1 MQCTSNGNN
10 VTMMAMHS
18 KQFIAGEWRTGSMDK
33 VLVDRNPYDGSTV
46 AEFNVASVSDIDD
59 AYRAAERAKL
69 EWDRVN
75 PYAKRAVFERA
86 VRYVEDHMADITEII
101 IDELGGTRLKA
112 GFEIGLVLDML
123 KEAATFPLRMEGRIL
138 PSPIDDKENR
148 LYREPVGV
156 VGVISPFN
164 FPFFLGMKCVA
175 PALAA
180 GNGVVLKPHEDTP
193 ITGGTLFG
201 EIFEA
206 AGLPSGLLNVV
217 VTEIPAIGD
226 AFVEHPV
233 PRVIAFTGSAAVG
246 RHVASVAARNFK
258 KPLLELGGNSA
269 LLVLEDAD
277 LDLAVD
283 AAVFSRFTHQGQIC
297 MSANRVLVHRS
308 VYDEFAER
316 YVAKAASL
324 PVGDPRDPNTIVGP
338 LINQRQADTLAAQV
352 EEGIAEGARVML
364 RGEVDGTLFHP
375 TVLADVTTAMSV
387 SQQELFGPVV
397 CLMPFDTEDEAVEI
411 ANDTPFGLSGAVHTR
426 NLDHGVELAKRINT
440 GMIHI
445 NDTTI
450 HDEPIVAFGGDK
462 HSGFGR
468 LNGEWSLNEFTTLKW
483 ISVHRGRR
491 QFPY

>member
-1 MQCTSNGNN
+1 M
-10 VTMMAMHS
+10 VAMHS

-46 AEFNVASVSDIDD
+46 AEFNIASVADIDD

-86 VRYVEDHMADITEII
+86 LRYVEDHMAEITEVI

-180 GNGVVLKPHEDTP
+180 GNGVVLKPHEDSP

-206 AGLPSGLLNVV
+206 AGLPAGLLNVIL
-217 VTEIPAIGD
+217 TEIPAIGD

-246 RHVASVAARNFK
+246 RHVASVAASNFK
-258 KPLLELGGNSA
+258 KPILELGGNSA
-269 LLVLEDAD
+269 LIVLEDAD

-297 MSANRVLVHRS
+297 MSANRVLVQRS

-352 EEGIAEGARVML
+352 EQGIAEGARPLL
-364 RGEVDGTLFHP
+364 RGEVSGTLFHP
-375 TVLADVTTAMSV
+375 TVLADVTPSMSV
-387 SQQELFGPVV
+387 MQQELFGPVA
-397 CLMPFDTEDEAVEI
+397 CLIPFDTEEDAVEI
-411 ANDTPFGLSGAVHTR
+411 ANDTPFGLSGAIHTS

-462 HSGFGR
+462 HSGMGR

>member
-1 MQCTSNGNN
+1 MY
-10 VTMMAMHS
+10 S

-33 VLVDRNPYDGSTV
+33 VLVDRNPFDGSTV
-46 AEFNVASVSDIDD
+46 AEFNIAGVADIDE

-86 VRYVEDHMADITEII
+86 LRYVADHMADITEII

-123 KEAATFPLRMEGRIL
+123 REAATLPLRMEGRIL

-175 PALAA
+175 PALAC
-180 GNGVVLKPHEDTP
+180 GNGVVLKPHEDSP

-206 AGLPSGLLNVV
+206 AGLPKGLLNVV
-217 VTEIPAIGD
+217 ITEIPAIGD

-233 PRVIAFTGSAAVG
+233 PTVIAFTGSAKVG
-246 RHVASVAARNFK
+246 QHVATVAAHNFK
-258 KPLLELGGNSA
+258 KPILELGGNSA
-269 LLVLEDAD
+269 FIVLADAD
-277 LDLAVD
+277 LELAVD

-297 MSANRVLVHRS
+297 MSANRVLVHHS
-308 VYDEFAER
+308 VYDEFAEK

-324 PVGDPRDPNTIVGP
+324 PVGNPRDPGTIVGP
-338 LINQRQADTLAAQV
+338 LINQKQADTLAAQV
-352 EEGIAEGARVML
+352 EQGIAEGARPLL
-364 RGEVDGTLFHP
+364 RGGILDPANGTLFHP
-375 TVLADVTTAMSV
+375 TVLADVTSDMSV
-387 SQQELFGPVV
+387 AQEELFGPVA
-397 CLMPFDTEDEAVEI
+397 CLIPFETEDEAVAI
-411 ANDTPFGLSGAVHTR
+411 ANNTPFGLSGAIHTR
-426 NLDHGVELAKRINT
+426 DLTHGVELAKRIDT

-462 HSGFGR
+462 HSGQGR
-468 LNGEWSLNEFTTLKW
+468 LNGEWSLNEFTTMKW
-483 ISVHRGRR
+483 ISVHHGRR

>member
-1 MQCTSNGNN
+1 
-10 VTMMAMHS
+10 MMAMHS
-18 KQFIAGEWRTGSMDK
+18 KQFIAGEWRNGSMDK
-33 VLVDRNPYDGSTV
+33 VLVDQNPYDGSTV
-46 AEFNVASVSDIDD
+46 AEFNIASVSDIDD

-86 VRYVEDHMADITEII
+86 VRYVEDHMADIAEII

-175 PALAA
+175 PAIAT

-206 AGLPSGLLNVV
+206 AGLPPGLLNVV
-217 VTEIPAIGD
+217 VTEISAIGD

-269 LLVLEDAD
+269 LIVLEDAD

-297 MSANRVLVHRS
+297 MSANRVLIHRG

-324 PVGDPRDPNTIVGP
+324 PVGDPRDPETIVGP

-352 EEGIAEGARVML
+352 EEGITEGARVML

>member
-1 MQCTSNGNN
+1 MS
-10 VTMMAMHS
+10 VMHS

-33 VLVDRNPYDGSTV
+33 VLVDRNPYDGTTI
-46 AEFNVASVSDIDD
+46 AEFPVASVSDIDD
-59 AYRAAERAKL
+59 AYRSAERAKL

-86 VRYVEDHMADITEII
+86 IRYVEDHMADITEII

-112 GFEIGLVLDML
+112 GFEIGLVLDSL
-123 KEAATFPLRMEGRIL
+123 KEAATLPLRMEGRIL

-148 LYREPVGV
+148 VYREPVGV

-175 PALAA
+175 PALAT
-180 GNGVVLKPHEDTP
+180 GNGVVLKPHEDSP
-193 ITGGTLFG
+193 ITGGVVFA

-217 VTEIPAIGD
+217 ITEIPAIGD

-233 PRVIAFTGSAAVG
+233 PQVIAFTGSAAVG
-246 RHVASVAARNFK
+246 AHVAAVAARNYK
-258 KPLLELGGNSA
+258 KPILELGGNSA
-269 LLVLEDAD
+269 LIVLEDAD
-277 LDLAVD
+277 LELAVD

-308 VYDEFAER
+308 VYDEFAEK

-324 PVGDPRDPNTIVGP
+324 PVGNPRDPETIIGP
-338 LINQRQADTLAAQV
+338 LINQRQADVLASQV
-352 EEGIAEGARVML
+352 EQGIGEGARPLL
-364 RGEVDGTLFHP
+364 RGAVDGTLFHP
-375 TVLADVTTAMSV
+375 TVLADVTPEMSV
-387 SQQELFGPVV
+387 AQEELFGPVA
-397 CLMPFDTEDEAVEI
+397 CLMVFDTEDEAVAI
-411 ANDTPFGLSGAVHTR
+411 ANNTRFGLSGAIHTR

-450 HDEPIVAFGGDK
+450 HDEPIVPFGGEK
-462 HSGFGR
+462 NSGLGR
-468 LNGEWSLNEFTTLKW
+468 VNGDASLGEFTTLKW
-483 ISVHRGRR
+483 ISIHHGRAR
-491 QFPY
+491 FPY

>member
-1 MQCTSNGNN
+1 ML
-10 VTMMAMHS
+10 AMHS

-33 VLVDRNPYDGSTV
+33 VLVDRNPFDGSTV
-46 AEFNVASVSDIDD
+46 AEFPVAGPADIDE

-86 VRYVEDHMADITEII
+86 LRYVEDHMADITEII

-123 KEAATFPLRMEGRIL
+123 REAATFPLRMEGRIL
-138 PSPIDDKENR
+138 PSAVDDKENR

-175 PALAA
+175 PALAC
-180 GNGVVLKPHEDTP
+180 GNGVVLKPHEDSP
-193 ITGGTLFG
+193 ITGGILFG

-206 AGLPSGLLNVV
+206 AGLPPGLLNVV

-233 PRVIAFTGSAAVG
+233 PRVIAFTGSATVG
-246 RHVASVAARNFK
+246 AHVAGVAARNFK
-258 KPLLELGGNSA
+258 KPILELGGNSA
-269 LLVLEDAD
+269 FIVLADAD

-297 MSANRVLVHRS
+297 MSANRVLVHSS
-308 VYDEFAER
+308 VYDEFAEK

-338 LINQRQADTLAAQV
+338 LINQKQADNLAAQV
-352 EEGIAEGARVML
+352 EQGIAEGARPLL
-364 RGEVDGTLFHP
+364 RGGIKDAVDGTLFHP
-375 TVLADVTTAMSV
+375 TVLADVTSDMAV
-387 SQQELFGPVV
+387 AQEELFGPVA
-397 CLMPFDTEDEAVEI
+397 CLIPFETEDEAVAI
-411 ANDTPFGLSGAVHTR
+411 ANNTRFGLSGAIHTSD
-426 NLDHGVELAKRINT
+426 LTHGVELAKRIDT

-450 HDEPIVAFGGDK
+450 NDEPIVAFGGDK
-462 HSGFGR
+462 HSGLGR
-468 LNGEWSLNEFTTLKW
+468 LNGEWSLNEFTTMKW
-483 ISVHRGRR
+483 ISVNHGRR

>member
-1 MQCTSNGNN
+1 MS
-10 VTMMAMHS
+10 AMHS

-33 VLVDRNPYDGSTV
+33 VLVDRNPFDGSTV
-46 AEFNVASVSDIDD
+46 AEFNVASVADIDD
-59 AYRAAERAKL
+59 AYRSAERAKL

-86 VRYVEDHMADITEII
+86 IRYVEDHMADITEII

-148 LYREPVGV
+148 VYREPVGV

-180 GNGVVLKPHEDTP
+180 GNGVVLKPHEDSP
-193 ITGGTLFG
+193 ITGGTVFG

-206 AGLPSGLLNVV
+206 AGLPPGLLNVV
-217 VTEIPAIGD
+217 ITEIPAIGD

-233 PRVIAFTGSAAVG
+233 PQVIAFTGSAAVG
-246 RHVASVAARNFK
+246 AHVAAVAARNYK

-269 LLVLEDAD
+269 LIVLEDAD
-277 LDLAVD
+277 LELAVD

-308 VYDEFAER
+308 VYDEFAEK

-324 PVGDPRDPNTIVGP
+324 PVGNPRDPETIIGP
-338 LINQRQADTLAAQV
+338 LINQRQADVLASQV
-352 EEGIAEGARVML
+352 EQGIGEGARPLL
-364 RGEVDGTLFHP
+364 RGKVDGTLFHP
-375 TVLADVTTAMSV
+375 TVLADVTPEMSV
-387 SQQELFGPVV
+387 AQEELFGPVA
-397 CLMPFDTEDEAVEI
+397 CLMVFDTEDEAVAI
-411 ANDTPFGLSGAVHTR
+411 ANNTRYGLSGAIHTR
-426 NLDHGVELAKRINT
+426 NLGHGVELAKRINT

-450 HDEPIVAFGGDK
+450 HDEPIVPFGGEK
-462 HSGFGR
+462 HSGLGR
-468 LNGEWSLNEFTTLKW
+468 LNGEASLAEFTTTKW
-483 ISVHRGRR
+483 ISIHHGRR

>member
-1 MQCTSNGNN
+1 MMRMRSN
-10 VTMMAMHS
+10 
-18 KQFIAGEWRTGSMDK
+18 QFIAGEWRTGSMDK
-33 VLVDRNPYDGSTV
+33 VLVDRNPFDGSTI
-46 AEFNVASVSDIDD
+46 AEFNCASVADVDE
-59 AYRAAERAKL
+59 AYRAAERAKS

-86 VRYVEDHMADITEII
+86 VSYVEEHTPEIVETI

-112 GFEIGLVLDML
+112 HFEIGLVIDML

-148 LYREPVGV
+148 VYREPVGV

-164 FPFFLGMKCVA
+164 FPFFLGMKSVA

-193 ITGGTLFG
+193 IIGGTLFA

-217 VTEIPAIGD
+217 ITEIPAIGD

-233 PRVIAFTGSAAVG
+233 PRVISFTGSAAVG
-246 RHVASVAARNFK
+246 RHVAEVAVRNFK

-269 LLVLEDAD
+269 LIVLADAD

-297 MSANRVLVHRS
+297 MSANRVLVHRD
-308 VYDEFAER
+308 VFDEFAER

-324 PVGDPRDPNTIVGP
+324 PVGDPRDPETIIGP
-338 LINQRQADTLAAQV
+338 LINQRQADRLAEQV
-352 EEGIAEGARVML
+352 EQGLAEGARALL
-364 RGEVDGTLFHP
+364 RGEVNGTLFHP
-375 TVLADVTTAMSV
+375 TVLTDVTPDMSV
-387 SQQELFGPVV
+387 MQEELFGPVV
-397 CLMPFDTEDEAVEI
+397 CLVPFDTEDEAVAI
-411 ANDTPFGLSGAVHTR
+411 ANDTRFGLSGAIHTR
-426 NLDHGVELAKRINT
+426 DLDRGVEMAKRVHT

-450 HDEPIVAFGGDK
+450 HDEPIVPFGGEK
-462 HSGFGR
+462 ESGLGR
-468 LNGEWSLNEFTTLKW
+468 LNGGCSLDEFTTLKW
-483 ISVHRGRR
+483 ISIHRGRR

>member
-1 MQCTSNGNN
+1 
-10 VTMMAMHS
+10 MMAMHS

>member
-1 MQCTSNGNN
+1 
-10 VTMMAMHS
+10 MHG
-18 KQFIAGEWRTGSMDK
+18 KQFIAGTWRPGAMDK

-46 AEFNVASVSDIDD
+46 AEFNIASVSDIDE

-86 VRYVEDHMADITEII
+86 LRYVEEHMAEISEII
-101 IDELGGTRLKA
+101 VDELGGTRLKA

-123 KEAATFPLRMEGRIL
+123 REAATFPLRMEGRIL
-138 PSPIDDKENR
+138 PSPIDEKENR

-180 GNGVVLKPHEDTP
+180 GNGVVLKPHEDSP

-206 AGLPSGLLNVV
+206 AGIPAGLLNVV
-217 VTEIPAIGD
+217 ITEIPAIGD
-226 AFVEHPV
+226 AFVDHPV

-246 RHVASVAARNFK
+246 AHVASVAARNFK

-269 LLVLEDAD
+269 LIVLEDAD

-308 VYDEFAER
+308 VYEEFAER

-324 PVGDPRDPNTIVGP
+324 PVGDPKDPNTILGP
-338 LINQRQADTLAAQV
+338 LMNQRQADMLAAQV
-352 EEGIAEGARVML
+352 EQGIGEGARPLL
-364 RGEVDGTLFHP
+364 RGEVNGTLFHP
-375 TVLADVTTAMSV
+375 TVLADVTPEMTVA
-387 SQQELFGPVV
+387 QEELFGPVA
-397 CLMPFDTEDEAVEI
+397 CLMPFDTEEEAVSI
-411 ANDTPFGLSGAVHTR
+411 ANDTRFGLSGAIHTR
-426 NLDHGVELAKRINT
+426 DLNHGVELAKRIQT

-450 HDEPIVAFGGDK
+450 HDEPIVAFGGEK
-462 HSGFGR
+462 HSGLGR
-468 LNGEWSLNEFTTLKW
+468 LNGEWSLNEFTTMKW
-483 ISVHRGRR
+483 ISVHHGRR

>member
-1 MQCTSNGNN
+1 M
-10 VTMMAMHS
+10 VTMHS
-18 KQFIAGEWRTGSMDK
+18 KQFIAGEWRSGSMEK

-46 AEFNVASVSDIDD
+46 AEFNIASVSDIDD

-86 VRYVEDHMADITEII
+86 LRYVEEHMADITEVI

-138 PSPIDDKENR
+138 PSPDNEKENR

-180 GNGVVLKPHEDTP
+180 GNGVVLKPHEDSP
-193 ITGGTLFG
+193 IVGGTLFA

-206 AGLPSGLLNVV
+206 AGLPPGLLNVV
-217 VTEIPAIGD
+217 ITEIPAIGD

-246 RHVASVAARNFK
+246 AHVASVAARNYK
-258 KPLLELGGNSA
+258 KPILELGGNSA
-269 LLVLEDAD
+269 LIVLEDAD
-277 LDLAVD
+277 LDLATD

-308 VYDEFAER
+308 LYEEFAQR

-324 PVGDPRDPNTIVGP
+324 PVGDPRDPATILGP
-338 LINQRQADTLAAQV
+338 LINQKQADTLAAQV
-352 EEGIAEGARVML
+352 EQGIAEGAKPLL
-364 RGEVDGTLFHP
+364 RGEVDGTLCHP
-375 TVLADVTTAMSV
+375 TVLADVTPAMSV
-387 SQQELFGPVV
+387 AQQELFGPVV
-397 CLMPFDTEDEAVEI
+397 CLMPFDTEDEAVAM
-411 ANDTPFGLSGAVHTR
+411 ANDTPFGLSGAVHTSD
-426 NLDHGVELAKRINT
+426 LDHGVELAKRINT
-440 GMIHI
+440 GMVHI
-445 NDTTI
+445 NNTTI
-450 HDEPIVAFGGDK
+450 HDEPVVAFGGEK
-462 HSGFGR
+462 NSGMGR

-483 ISVHRGRR
+483 ISVHRGRP

>member
-1 MQCTSNGNN
+1 M
-10 VTMMAMHS
+10 VAMHS

-33 VLVDRNPYDGSTV
+33 VLVDRNPFNGKTI
-46 AEFNVASVSDIDD
+46 AEFPIAGLSDIDD

-69 EWDRVN
+69 VWDRVN

-86 VRYVEDHMADITEII
+86 LRYVEEHMADITEII

-123 KEAATFPLRMEGRIL
+123 REAATFPLRMEGRIL

-180 GNGVVLKPHEDTP
+180 GNGVVLKPHEDAP
-193 ITGGTLFG
+193 VTGGTLFG

-206 AGLPSGLLNVV
+206 AGVPPGLLNVV
-217 VTEIPAIGD
+217 ITEIPAIGD

-233 PRVIAFTGSAAVG
+233 PSVIAFTGSAQVG
-246 RHVASVAARNFK
+246 GHVASVAARNFK
-258 KPLLELGGNSA
+258 KPILELGGNSA
-269 LLVLEDAD
+269 LIVLADAD

-297 MSANRVLVHRS
+297 MSANRVLVHRG

-324 PVGDPRDPNTIVGP
+324 PVGDPRDPATILGP
-338 LINQRQADTLAAQV
+338 LINQRQADTLANQV
-352 EEGIAEGARVML
+352 EQGIAEGARPLL
-364 RGEVDGTLFHP
+364 RGEVNGTLFHP
-375 TVLADVTTAMSV
+375 TVLADVTPDMSV
-387 SQQELFGPVV
+387 AQEELFGPVA
-397 CLMPFDTEDEAVEI
+397 CLMPFDTEDEAVAI
-411 ANDTPFGLSGAVHTR
+411 ANDTRFGLSGAIHTR

-450 HDEPIVAFGGDK
+450 HDEPIVAFGGNK
-462 HSGFGR
+462 QSGLGR